1 MNKEIDCNIIGDLL
15 PSYLSNITSFNT
27 NKIIEEHINRC
38 SKCEKKLAYMKRDI
52 SLNTI
57 KESIDDIKINYF
69 KKIHKKFFYI
79 LLISILIMIISF
91 IASVFLLEKNTDEA
105 IFTFLIFIFVIVRL
119 FVKLILP
126 IFGLTIGIVL
136 FNRFKN
142 IWIKCILIGISCI
155 SIYYLINYIIFIL
168 NNG

>member
-57 KESIDDIKINYF
+57 KESLDDIKINYF

-126 IFGLTIGIVL
+126 ILGLTIGIVL

-155 SIYYLINYIIFIL
+155 SVYYLINYIIFIL

>member
-126 IFGLTIGIVL
+126 ILGLTIGIVL

-155 SIYYLINYIIFIL
+155 SVYYLIQYIIFIL

>member
-38 SKCEKKLAYMKRDI
+38 SKCEKKSAYMKRDI

-155 SIYYLINYIIFIL
+155 SVYYLINYIIFIL

>member
-119 FVKLILP
+119 FVKLILS
-126 IFGLTIGIVL
+126 ILGLTIGIVL

>member
-57 KESIDDIKINYF
+57 KESIDDLKINYF

-91 IASVFLLEKNTDEA
+91 IVSVFLLEKNTDEA

-126 IFGLTIGIVL
+126 ILGLTIGIVL

>member
-91 IASVFLLEKNTDEA
+91 IASVFLLKKNTDEA

-126 IFGLTIGIVL
+126 ILGLTIGIVL

>member
-69 KKIHKKFFYI
+69 KKIHNKFFYI

-126 IFGLTIGIVL
+126 ILGLTIGIVL

-155 SIYYLINYIIFIL
+155 SVYYLIQYIIFIL

>member
-15 PSYLSNITSFNT
+15 PSYQSNITSFNT

-38 SKCEKKLAYMKRDI
+38 SKCEKKSAYMKRDI

-91 IASVFLLEKNTDEA
+91 IASVVLLEKNTDKA

>member
-52 SLNTI
+52 SLNNI
-57 KESIDDIKINYF
+57 KESIDDLKINYF

-91 IASVFLLEKNTDEA
+91 MASVFLLEKNTDEA
-105 IFTFLIFIFVIVRL
+105 IFTFLIFIFVIVKL
-119 FVKLILP
+119 FAKLILP
-126 IFGLTIGIVL
+126 ILGLTIGIVL
-136 FNRFKN
+136 FNRYFM
-142 IWIKCILIGISCI
+142 
-155 SIYYLINYIIFIL
+155 Y
-168 NNG
+168 

>member
-52 SLNTI
+52 SLNNI
-57 KESIDDIKINYF
+57 KESIDDLKINYF

-91 IASVFLLEKNTDEA
+91 MASVFLLEKNTDEA
-105 IFTFLIFIFVIVRL
+105 IFTFLIFIFVIVKL
-119 FVKLILP
+119 FAKLIL
-126 IFGLTIGIVL
+126 VL
-136 FNRFKN
+136 V
-142 IWIKCILIGISCI
+142 
-155 SIYYLINYIIFIL
+155 
-168 NNG
+168 

>member
-57 KESIDDIKINYF
+57 KESIDDIKIKYF

-91 IASVFLLEKNTDEA
+91 IASVVLLEKNTDKA

>member
-1 MNKEIDCNIIGDLL
+1 M

-126 IFGLTIGIVL
+126 ILGLTIGIVL

>member
-52 SLNTI
+52 SLNNI
-57 KESIDDIKINYF
+57 KESIDDLKINYF

-91 IASVFLLEKNTDEA
+91 MASVFLLEKNTDEA
-105 IFTFLIFIFVIVRL
+105 IFTFLIFIFVIVKL
-119 FVKLILP
+119 FAKLILP
-126 IFGLTIGIVL
+126 ILGLTIGIVL

-142 IWIKCILIGISCI
+142 IWIKCISIGISCI

>member
-52 SLNTI
+52 SLNNI
-57 KESIDDIKINYF
+57 KESIDDLKINYF

-91 IASVFLLEKNTDEA
+91 MASVFLLEKNTDEA

-126 IFGLTIGIVL
+126 ILGLTIGIVL

-155 SIYYLINYIIFIL
+155 SVYYLIQYIIFIL

>member
-57 KESIDDIKINYF
+57 KESIVDIKINYF

-155 SIYYLINYIIFIL
+155 SVYYLINYIIFIL

>member
-1 MNKEIDCNIIGDLL
+1 MNKEIDCNIIDDLL
-15 PSYLSNITSFNT
+15 PSYLSNLTSFNT

-91 IASVFLLEKNTDEA
+91 IASVFLTEKNIDEA

-119 FVKLILP
+119 FLKLIFP
-126 IFGLTIGIVL
+126 ILCLAIGICL

-142 IWIKCILIGISCI
+142 IWIKCISIGISCI
-155 SIYYLINYIIFIL
+155 SVYYLID
-168 NNG
+168 

>member
-79 LLISILIMIISF
+79 LLIIILIIIISF

-126 IFGLTIGIVL
+126 ILGLTIGIVL

-155 SIYYLINYIIFIL
+155 SVYYLINYIIFIL

>member
-57 KESIDDIKINYF
+57 KESIDHLKINYF

-91 IASVFLLEKNTDEA
+91 IVSVFLLEKNTDEA

-126 IFGLTIGIVL
+126 ILGLAIGIVL
-136 FNRFKN
+136 FKRFKN
-142 IWIKCILIGISCI
+142 IWIKCISMGISCI
-155 SIYYLINYIIFIL
+155 SVYYLIQYIIFIL

>member
-91 IASVFLLEKNTDEA
+91 IASVFLSEKNIDEA
-105 IFTFLIFIFVIVRL
+105 IFTIALYIFIIVGI

-126 IFGLTIGIVL
+126 ILGLTIGIVL

>member
-155 SIYYLINYIIFIL
+155 SVYYLINYIIFIL

>member
-57 KESIDDIKINYF
+57 KESIDDLKINYF

-91 IASVFLLEKNTDEA
+91 MASVFLLEKNTDEA

-126 IFGLTIGIVL
+126 ILGLTIGIVL

-142 IWIKCILIGISCI
+142 IWIKCISIGISCI

>member
-91 IASVFLLEKNTDEA
+91 IASVVLLEKNTDKA

>member
-38 SKCEKKLAYMKRDI
+38 IKCEKKSAYMKRDI

-155 SIYYLINYIIFIL
+155 SIHYLINYIIFIL

>member
-52 SLNTI
+52 SLNNI
-57 KESIDDIKINYF
+57 KESIDDLKINYF

-91 IASVFLLEKNTDEA
+91 MASVFLLEKNTDEA
-105 IFTFLIFIFVIVRL
+105 IFTFLIFIFVIVKL
-119 FVKLILP
+119 FAKLILP
-126 IFGLTIGIVL
+126 ILGLTIGIVL
-136 FNRFKN
+136 F
-142 IWIKCILIGISCI
+142 
-155 SIYYLINYIIFIL
+155 IL

>member
-52 SLNTI
+52 SLNNI
-57 KESIDDIKINYF
+57 KESIDDLKINYF

-91 IASVFLLEKNTDEA
+91 MASVFLLEKNTDEA
-105 IFTFLIFIFVIVRL
+105 IFTFLIFIFVIVKL
-119 FVKLILP
+119 FAKLILP
-126 IFGLTIGIVL
+126 ILGLTIGIVL

>member
-52 SLNTI
+52 SLNNI
-57 KESIDDIKINYF
+57 KESIDDLKINYF

-91 IASVFLLEKNTDEA
+91 MASVFLLEKNTDEA
-105 IFTFLIFIFVIVRL
+105 IFKYIESWYNRKRL
-119 FVKLILP
+119 H
-126 IFGLTIGIVL
+126 
-136 FNRFKN
+136 
-142 IWIKCILIGISCI
+142 S
-155 SIYYLINYIIFIL
+155 SINYMTPDQCEL
-168 NNG
+168 MARSAA

>member
-126 IFGLTIGIVL
+126 ILGLTIGIVL

>member
-126 IFGLTIGIVL
+126 ILGLTIGIVL

-155 SIYYLINYIIFIL
+155 SVYYLINYIIFIL